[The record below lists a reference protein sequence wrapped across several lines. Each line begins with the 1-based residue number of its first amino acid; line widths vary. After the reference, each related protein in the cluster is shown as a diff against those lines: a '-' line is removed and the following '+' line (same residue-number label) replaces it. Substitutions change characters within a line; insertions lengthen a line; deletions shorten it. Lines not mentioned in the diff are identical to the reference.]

1 MTKPLHTLQIG
12 LEWFPEH
19 GGGLDRY
26 FHDLM
31 LRADSVGIEARG
43 LVAGRA
49 SVEAESNGL
58 VASFADRTAALPR
71 RLAAARRAVR
81 HTLRDRHTD
90 LVASHFALHAFPALD
105 QIDVPLVVH
114 FQGPWAAESLAQG
127 QTGAATRIKQLIER
141 SVYRRATRCIVLSEA
156 FKRLLVEQYGIDPD
170 RVDVSPGAV
179 DTDRF
184 AAVAAMPRSQARDAL
199 GWPMDRPIVLAVRRL
214 VRRMGLDHLVA
225 AVAQVAARHPDLLLV
240 VAGRGPE
247 QAALQAQVDALG
259 LKDNVRLIGFLP
271 DDDLPLAYRAADLTV
286 TPTVALEGFGLI
298 TVEAM
303 AAGTPAMVTPVGGLP
318 EIVHPLAPDLVV
330 SGSGTGP
337 LAEGLAGWLNG
348 QIIVPDEAACRRHA
362 ETHFSWPVSLRRIRA
377 TYERA
382 TR

>member
-1 MTKPLHTLQIG
+1 MTTPLRTLQIG

-31 LRADSVGIEARG
+31 RHADSVGIKVQG

-49 SVEAESNGL
+49 SVEDESSGL
-58 VASFADRTAALPR
+58 VTSFTDRTAALPR

-81 HTLRDRHTD
+81 HALRERHTD

-105 QIDVPLVVH
+105 QINVPLVIH
-114 FQGPWAAESLAQG
+114 FHGPWAVESMAQG
-127 QTGAATRIKQLIER
+127 QGSAATMVKQLIER
-141 SVYRRATRCIVLSEA
+141 SVYRHSTRCIVLSNA

-170 RVDVSPGAV
+170 RIDISPGGI

-184 AAVAAMPRSQARDAL
+184 AAVATMPRSQAREAL
-199 GWPMDRPIVLAVRRL
+199 GWPVDRPIVLAVRRL
-214 VRRMGLDHLVA
+214 VRRMGLDHLIA
-225 AVAQVAARHPDLLLV
+225 AVAHVVARHPDLLLV

-247 QAALQAQVDALG
+247 QAALQAQVDALE
-259 LKDNVRLIGFLP
+259 LNDNVRLIGFVP

-318 EIVHPLAPDLVV
+318 EIVQPLAPDLVV
-330 SGSGTGP
+330 SGPGTGP
-337 LAEGLAGWLNG
+337 LAEGLTGWLDG
-348 QIIVPDEAACRRHA
+348 RIIVPDEVACRRHA
-362 ETHFSWPVSLRRIRA
+362 ETHFSWPVSLQRIRT